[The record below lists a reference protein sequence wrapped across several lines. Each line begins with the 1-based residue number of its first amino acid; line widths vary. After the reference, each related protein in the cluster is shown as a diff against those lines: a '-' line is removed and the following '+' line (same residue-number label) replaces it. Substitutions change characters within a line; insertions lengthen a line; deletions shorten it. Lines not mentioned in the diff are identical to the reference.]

1 MSDPG
6 VLLVSPYDLSVPGGV
21 QGQARSMALE
31 LARRG
36 RRVALAAPGRI
47 EDLELLDAGLLLF
60 EGGAVT
66 KVPANGSVAP
76 VSLSPRQAERLR
88 SWAASH
94 GPFVAHLHEPA
105 TPVFGWSLLRRHRG
119 GLVGTFHRSGIDR
132 LYRSTGPALSR
143 LLKRLDVAVAV
154 SEAAA
159 TTARATMGLDAD
171 VLFNGIDV
179 AEISR
184 AEPWPT
190 EGPTV
195 LFLGR
200 DEPRKG
206 RQVLLEAARLLGE
219 DVTLWLTG
227 SPGSTSTVER
237 RGARLE
243 WLGVISEEE
252 KRRRLR
258 GAQVLCAP
266 SLGGESFGMVL
277 LEGLAAGAS
286 VVASDIDGYRQ
297 ALGRAGLLVEP
308 GDPVRLAAV
317 LAQALESP
325 LDPGPGRRRALRW
338 SMQALMDQYEGR
350 YELARTASRR
360 SDQR

>member
-1 MSDPG
+1 
-6 VLLVSPYDLSVPGGV
+6 
-21 QGQARSMALE
+21 MALE
-31 LARRG
+31 LAARG
-36 RRVALAAPGRI
+36 RRVALAAPGTI
-47 EDLELLDAGLLLF
+47 DASELRDAGVLLF
-60 EGGAVT
+60 DGGTVT
-66 KVPANGSVAP
+66 KVPANGSLAP
-76 VSLSPRQAERLR
+76 VSLSLRQAERLR

-119 GLVGTFHRSGIDR
+119 GIVGTFHRSGVDR
-132 LYRSTGPALSR
+132 LYQATGPALSR
-143 LLKRLDVAVAV
+143 LLSRVDVAVAV

-159 TTARATMGLDAD
+159 RTVHDSMDLDAD

-179 AEISR
+179 EQLAS

-190 EGPTV
+190 SGPTV

-206 RQVLLEAARLLGE
+206 RQVLLDAACLLGE
-219 DVTLWLTG
+219 DVTVWLTG
-227 SPGSTSTVER
+227 EPGVIQESTR

-243 WLGVISEEE
+243 WIGVISEEE

-277 LEGLAAGAS
+277 LEGLAAGAT

-297 ALGRAGLLVEP
+297 ALGGEGLLVEA
-308 GDPVRLAAV
+308 GDPARLARA
-317 LAQALESP
+317 LATALESP
-325 LDPGPGRRRALRW
+325 FDPRPGRARASRW
-338 SMQALMDQYEGR
+338 SIRALMDEYEGR
-350 YELARTASRR
+350 YELARSAGRGSQRR
-360 SDQR
+360 